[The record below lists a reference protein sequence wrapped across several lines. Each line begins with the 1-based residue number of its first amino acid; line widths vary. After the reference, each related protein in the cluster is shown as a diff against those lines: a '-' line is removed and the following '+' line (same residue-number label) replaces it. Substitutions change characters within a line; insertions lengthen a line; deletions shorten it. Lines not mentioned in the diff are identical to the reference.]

1 MRVCK
6 KAHFSLIVKSQ
17 LNRTEFVDLTLV
29 QQGKRL
35 VEAQSWVSVLDHAV
49 MAWTYVRSTPVW
61 DNAPHN
67 NARRQCFKAL
77 AANALQAIKKGVW
90 TAETAAD
97 VRDR

>member
-1 MRVCK
+1 M
-6 KAHFSLIVKSQ
+6 F
-17 LNRTEFVDLTLV
+17 D
-29 QQGKRL
+29 QGKRL

-97 VRDR
+97 VRDRYKEKNPEGNYVF

>member
-1 MRVCK
+1 M
-6 KAHFSLIVKSQ
+6 
-17 LNRTEFVDLTLV
+17 
-29 QQGKRL
+29 
-35 VEAQSWVSVLDHAV
+35 DHAV

-97 VRDR
+97 VKDRLVTTLTVNFRPGFFLIRLSEPVL

>member
-1 MRVCK
+1 
-6 KAHFSLIVKSQ
+6 
-17 LNRTEFVDLTLV
+17 
-29 QQGKRL
+29 
-35 VEAQSWVSVLDHAV
+35 